1 MENNLNIVKSEF
13 KELPNNIEAEQ
24 SVIGSILVTNEIFDE
39 ISTIISSIN
48 FYDPMHQKIYNAI
61 ESLIYKGMLA
71 NPITLKNYFE
81 DEKDDL
87 DVPEYLVKITKFSTS
102 IRQAIEY
109 SKIIYDMFV
118 RRELIK
124 ISEQTI
130 DNAKITD
137 LDSSGQN
144 IIENSERLLFDL
156 AEKGSFNSSLIKFD
170 DAMKQTIEMAS
181 AAYKNEGG
189 IVGVPTGLRDL
200 DDKLGGLHQS
210 DLIIIA
216 GRPSMGKTSL
226 ATNIA
231 FNAAKHIQDNQKKSS
246 VAFFSLEMSSE
257 QLSTRILSEQA
268 RIGSND
274 IRRGRIS
281 DEQFDQFLETSK
293 NIAELPLFIDETP
306 AISIAAMSNR
316 ARRIKRLHGLDM
328 IVVDYIQ
335 LMRGTTYNKDGR
347 VQEIS
352 QITQGLKAIAKE
364 LGVPVVALSQL
375 SRQVEQRD
383 DHKPQLADL
392 RESGSIEQDA
402 DVVMFVYREGYYLQR
417 KEPREATVEHA
428 EWQAKMNEVAHLAE
442 IIIGKQR
449 HGPIGKVTLEFEK
462 DLQNLKILKLIK
474 FKYKTLMLTSL
485 YENTILKNPKF
496 IILILFIT
504 LISFGYYSKDFRL
517 DASSETLLIEDDPD
531 LEYLREITNR
541 YGSKEFLV
549 LTYTPNEGMISN
561 TSINNLLSLK
571 YKIQSLDW
579 VHSVITLLDIPLLN
593 NTDAP
598 LQERLKGFKTL
609 KDEDVDKNRGFK
621 EILESPV
628 FRNFVISESGKTS
641 GIIVN
646 IKQNPILEDIENR
659 SKKEIDEHRDKIKKQ
674 NHKNILEIRDV
685 IKSYDDVGKI
695 YLGGIPMI
703 ADDMMTFIK
712 SDIIVFGLGVLLF
725 IIATLW
731 FVFKK

>member
-1 MENNLNIVKSEF
+1 MENNLSIVKDQF

-24 SVIGSILVTNEIFDE
+24 AVIGSILVSNDIFDE
-39 ISTIISSIN
+39 INTVISSVN
-48 FYDPMHQKIYNAI
+48 FYDPMHQKIFEAI
-61 ESLIYKGMLA
+61 ENLIYKGMLA

-87 DVPEYLVKITKFSTS
+87 NVPEYLVKVTKFSTS
-102 IRQAIEY
+102 VRQALEY

-130 DNAKITD
+130 DSAKVND
-137 LDSSGQN
+137 LDTNGQS

-170 DAMKQTIEMAS
+170 EAMKQTIEMAS
-181 AAYKNEGG
+181 AAYKNDEG

-200 DDKLGGLHQS
+200 DDRLGGLHQS

-231 FNAAKHIQDNQKKSS
+231 FNAAQKLQNNGKKSTI
-246 VAFFSLEMSSE
+246 AFFSLEMSSE
-257 QLSTRILSEQA
+257 QLSTRILAEQA
-268 RIGSND
+268 RIRSND

-281 DEQFDQFLETSK
+281 DEQFDKFLETSK
-293 NIAELPLFIDETP
+293 NISELPLYIDETP

-316 ARRIKRLHGLDM
+316 ARRIKRLFGLDM
-328 IVVDYIQ
+328 IIVDYIQ
-335 LMRGTTYNKDGR
+335 LMRGTSFNKDGR

-364 LGVPVVALSQL
+364 LSIPVVALSQL

-383 DHKPQLADL
+383 DHKPQLSDL

-449 HGPIGKVTLEFEK
+449 HGPVGKVTLEFEE
-462 DLQNLKILKLIK
+462 QFTK
-474 FKYKTLMLTSL
+474 FKDTQ
-485 YENTILKNPKF
+485 
-496 IILILFIT
+496 
-504 LISFGYYSKDFRL
+504 
-517 DASSETLLIEDDPD
+517 
-531 LEYLREITNR
+531 
-541 YGSKEFLV
+541 
-549 LTYTPNEGMISN
+549 
-561 TSINNLLSLK
+561 LS
-571 YKIQSLDW
+571 
-579 VHSVITLLDIPLLN
+579 
-593 NTDAP
+593 
-598 LQERLKGFKTL
+598 
-609 KDEDVDKNRGFK
+609 
-621 EILESPV
+621 
-628 FRNFVISESGKTS
+628 
-641 GIIVN
+641 
-646 IKQNPILEDIENR
+646 
-659 SKKEIDEHRDKIKKQ
+659 
-674 NHKNILEIRDV
+674 
-685 IKSYDDVGKI
+685 
-695 YLGGIPMI
+695 
-703 ADDMMTFIK
+703 
-712 SDIIVFGLGVLLF
+712 
-725 IIATLW
+725 
-731 FVFKK
+731 

>member
-1 MENNLNIVKSEF
+1 MENNLSIVKDQF

-24 SVIGSILVTNEIFDE
+24 AVIGSILVSNDIFDE

-48 FYDPMHQKIYNAI
+48 FHDPMHQKIFEAI
-61 ESLIYKGMLA
+61 ESLVYKGMLA

-87 DVPEYLVKITKFSTS
+87 NVPEYLVKITKFSTS
-102 IRQAIEY
+102 VRQALEY

-130 DNAKITD
+130 DSAKLNE
-137 LDSSGQN
+137 LDTNGQT

-156 AEKGSFNSSLIKFD
+156 AEKGSFNSSLVKFD
-170 DAMKQTIEMAS
+170 EAMKQTIEMAS
-181 AAYKNEGG
+181 AAYKNEEG

-231 FNAAKHIQDNQKKSS
+231 FNAAQKLQDSGKKSS
-246 VAFFSLEMSSE
+246 IAFFSLEMSSE
-257 QLSTRILSEQA
+257 QLSTRIISEQA
-268 RIGSND
+268 RISSND

-281 DEQFDQFLETSK
+281 DEQFDKFLETSK
-293 NIAELPLFIDETP
+293 NISELPLYIDETP

-316 ARRIKRLHGLDM
+316 ARRIKRLFGLDM

-428 EWQAKMNEVAHLAE
+428 EWQAKMNEVAHLAQ

-449 HGPIGKVTLEFEK
+449 HGPIGNVTLEFEERFT
-462 DLQNLKILKLIK
+462 K
-474 FKYKTLMLTSL
+474 FKDTQ
-485 YENTILKNPKF
+485 
-496 IILILFIT
+496 
-504 LISFGYYSKDFRL
+504 
-517 DASSETLLIEDDPD
+517 
-531 LEYLREITNR
+531 
-541 YGSKEFLV
+541 
-549 LTYTPNEGMISN
+549 
-561 TSINNLLSLK
+561 IN
-571 YKIQSLDW
+571 
-579 VHSVITLLDIPLLN
+579 
-593 NTDAP
+593 
-598 LQERLKGFKTL
+598 
-609 KDEDVDKNRGFK
+609 
-621 EILESPV
+621 
-628 FRNFVISESGKTS
+628 
-641 GIIVN
+641 
-646 IKQNPILEDIENR
+646 
-659 SKKEIDEHRDKIKKQ
+659 
-674 NHKNILEIRDV
+674 
-685 IKSYDDVGKI
+685 
-695 YLGGIPMI
+695 
-703 ADDMMTFIK
+703 
-712 SDIIVFGLGVLLF
+712 
-725 IIATLW
+725 
-731 FVFKK
+731 

>member
-1 MENNLNIVKSEF
+1 MENNLSIVKDQF

-24 SVIGSILVTNEIFDE
+24 AVIGSILVSNDIFDE
-39 ISTIISSIN
+39 INTIISSIN
-48 FYDPMHQKIYNAI
+48 FYDPMHQKIFEAI

-87 DVPEYLVKITKFSTS
+87 NVPEYLVKITKFSTS
-102 IRQAIEY
+102 VRQSIEY

-130 DNAKITD
+130 DSAKLND
-137 LDSSGQN
+137 LDTNGQS
-144 IIENSERLLFDL
+144 IIESSERLLFDL
-156 AEKGSFNSSLIKFD
+156 AEKGSFNSSLVKFD
-170 DAMKQTIEMAS
+170 EAMKQTIEMAS
-181 AAYKNEGG
+181 AAYKNEEG

-231 FNAAKHIQDNQKKSS
+231 FNAAQKLQESGKKSS
-246 VAFFSLEMSSE
+246 IAFFSLEMSSE
-257 QLSTRILSEQA
+257 QLSTRIISEQA
-268 RIGSND
+268 RISSND

-281 DEQFDQFLETSK
+281 DDQFDKFLETSK
-293 NIAELPLFIDETP
+293 NISELPLYIDETP
-306 AISIAAMSNR
+306 AISIAALSNR
-316 ARRIKRLHGLDM
+316 ARRIKRLFGLDM

-335 LMRGTTYNKDGR
+335 LMRGTTFNKDGR

-364 LGVPVVALSQL
+364 LSVPVVALSQL

-428 EWQAKMNEVAHLAE
+428 EWQAKMNEVAHLAQ

-449 HGPIGKVTLEFEK
+449 HGPIGNVTLEFEERFT
-462 DLQNLKILKLIK
+462 K
-474 FKYKTLMLTSL
+474 FKDTQ
-485 YENTILKNPKF
+485 
-496 IILILFIT
+496 
-504 LISFGYYSKDFRL
+504 
-517 DASSETLLIEDDPD
+517 
-531 LEYLREITNR
+531 
-541 YGSKEFLV
+541 
-549 LTYTPNEGMISN
+549 
-561 TSINNLLSLK
+561 LS
-571 YKIQSLDW
+571 
-579 VHSVITLLDIPLLN
+579 
-593 NTDAP
+593 
-598 LQERLKGFKTL
+598 
-609 KDEDVDKNRGFK
+609 
-621 EILESPV
+621 
-628 FRNFVISESGKTS
+628 
-641 GIIVN
+641 
-646 IKQNPILEDIENR
+646 
-659 SKKEIDEHRDKIKKQ
+659 
-674 NHKNILEIRDV
+674 
-685 IKSYDDVGKI
+685 
-695 YLGGIPMI
+695 
-703 ADDMMTFIK
+703 
-712 SDIIVFGLGVLLF
+712 
-725 IIATLW
+725 
-731 FVFKK
+731 